1 MKNVFLLLVLFT
13 HILLLNF
20 ASAKE
25 SKNTPLNAIFAP
37 ANSEQIKQVETFA
50 FKNTSEQTRA
60 INLSRE
66 LRCPQCLNQNLM
78 ESNSPIAKDLRLIV
92 YQMVNQGKSNN
103 EIIEF
108 MTQRFGDFVLYN
120 PPFNQRTYLLWLGP
134 LILILLFFIAGIIAV
149 RKSISKDEST

>member
-1 MKNVFLLLVLFT
+1 MKNIF
-13 HILLLNF
+13 LLNF
-20 ASAKE
+20 ASAKK
-25 SKNTPLNAIFAP
+25 SNNTLLNAIFSP
-37 ANSEQIKQVETFA
+37 ANSEQIKQLETFV

-78 ESNSPIAKDLRLIV
+78 ESNSQIAKDLRLIV

-108 MTQRFGDFVLYN
+108 MTQRFGDFVLY
-120 PPFNQRTYLLWLGP
+120 PPH
-134 LILILLFFIAGIIAV
+134 
-149 RKSISKDEST
+149 

>member
-1 MKNVFLLLVLFT
+1 MKNIFMLLILFI
-13 HILLLNF
+13 HIFLLNF
-20 ASAKE
+20 ACAKE
-25 SKNTPLNAIFAP
+25 SSNTPLNAIFSP
-37 ANSEQIKQVETFA
+37 ANSEQIKQVETFV
-50 FKNTSEQTRA
+50 FKNISEQTRA

-92 YQMVNQGKSNN
+92 YQMVDQGKSNN

-134 LILILLFFIAGIIAV
+134 LLLILLFVIAGIIAV
-149 RKSISKDEST
+149 RKSISKD